1 MLTFKFYFSFLTAL
15 LYITE
20 FELHSNPV
28 KLVVKVFIISNTQG
42 IIPKETGSYHTG
54 SHLMTESW
62 CQFSDAEYSA
72 FPTRSGISHLT
83 VEKSSAK
90 D

>member
-1 MLTFKFYFSFLTAL
+1 MLTFKFYFSLQTAL

-42 IIPKETGSYHTG
+42 IIPKETGSYHVC
-54 SHLMTESW
+54 SDLMTE
-62 CQFSDAEYSA
+62 
-72 FPTRSGISHLT
+72 P
-83 VEKSSAK
+83 
-90 D
+90 